1 MQKRRFLR
9 LSPPPGLA
17 YELDQLAK
25 TEGRSLANLCYR
37 LLGEAIDNRRLAHK
51 HSSSDDIKR
60 LIAMIAEADKG
71 TVPADA
77 A

>member
-9 LSPPPGLA
+9 LSPPPGLG

-25 TEGRSLANLCYR
+25 TEERSLANLCYR
-37 LLGEAIDNRRLAHK
+37 LLGEAIDNRRLAHR
-51 HSSSDDIKR
+51 HSSSGGIKR
-60 LIAMIAEADKG
+60 PMIADADKG